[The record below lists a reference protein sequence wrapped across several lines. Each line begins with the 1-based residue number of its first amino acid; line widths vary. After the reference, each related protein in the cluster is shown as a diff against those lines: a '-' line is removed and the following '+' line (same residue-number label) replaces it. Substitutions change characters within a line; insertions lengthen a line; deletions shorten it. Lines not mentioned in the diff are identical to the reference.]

1 MPVNTICLSQ
11 YAIGYEKK
19 NVVELCVLLEPYNIN
34 CVNIAFNLI
43 KFEHKPC
50 FATLFLCVFP
60 VKLAFIQKRL
70 VKVHNL
76 VSYTV

>member
-1 MPVNTICLSQ
+1 MCKNASNTIRLRQ
-11 YAIGYEKK
+11 YSIGYEKK
-19 NVVELCVLLEPYNIN
+19 NVIGLCVLLEPYNIN

-60 VKLAFIQKRL
+60 VC
-70 VKVHNL
+70 
-76 VSYTV
+76 